1 MADSTPGD
9 SKATFQFIL
18 VQTSIEWMDIAVRR
32 VIGGILKSSLSK
44 EH

>member
-9 SKATFQFIL
+9 SKATFQFRL

-32 VIGGILKSSLSK
+32 VIGGMLKSSLS
-44 EH
+44 EEN